1 MADSV
6 ERRDREEEEEGS
18 KTGSKEHNS
27 GAGADCA
34 TLIIILISVCS
45 KNGRA
50 EKGGEGLGW
59 LGAKCK
65 YLQRRLLA
73 LAGLRERGRG
83 RC

>member
-34 TLIIILISVCS
+34 TLIIILKCVQLEWQS
-45 KNGRA
+45 R
-50 EKGGEGLGW
+50 EGGEG